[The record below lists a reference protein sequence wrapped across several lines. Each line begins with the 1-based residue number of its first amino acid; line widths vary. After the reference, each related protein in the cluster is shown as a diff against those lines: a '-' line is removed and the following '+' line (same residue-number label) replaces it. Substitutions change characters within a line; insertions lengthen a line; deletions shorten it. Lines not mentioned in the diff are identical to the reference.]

1 MECRFI
7 PLFDIAR
14 SVEVLYGA
22 SLRSTQRG
30 FKPSVFAENLCTGEE
45 RQVVT
50 VDEKKNNFG
59 TAVHELTPAERSKGG
74 HESVKT
80 RRKKKTMKQALDML
94 LQLPI
99 NSEEDF
105 SLLSELGVDISA
117 LDESELV
124 NMLIVTAALF
134 KEAKQGNVRAIT
146 AIKDIIGEDSNY
158 TKHRM
163 KMDKEHLKIKQKLAE
178 DDW

>member
-1 MECRFI
+1 MQRRICNNEKTGLKKGCELMANNEKNLI
-7 PLFDIAR
+7 PGAHKLTLEEQSEGGRASGR
-14 SVEVLYGA
+14 S
-22 SLRSTQRG
+22 
-30 FKPSVFAENLCTGEE
+30 
-45 RQVVT
+45 
-50 VDEKKNNFG
+50 
-59 TAVHELTPAERSKGG
+59 
-74 HESVKT
+74 

-117 LDESELV
+117 LDKDELV

-163 KMDKEHLKIKQKLAE
+163 KMDKEHLKIKQKFAE